1 MSRYYKTIKKKLNQ
15 DESKKNI
22 AFMKNLQFADIYK
35 SFKLIEDENY
45 ERKDVFIEYDDV
57 AKDIW
62 SSYLNLK
69 KISNFIDRKNEFLKI
84 KKQFYDY
91 VISVPSKYVT
101 EREYENASFVYI
113 KNELVDQYYA
123 QDIGW
128 IRTYDNFQSYFF

>member
-1 MSRYYKTIKKKLNQ
+1 MQIFINPLN
-15 DESKKNI
+15 
-22 AFMKNLQFADIYK
+22 
-35 SFKLIEDENY
+35 EDENY